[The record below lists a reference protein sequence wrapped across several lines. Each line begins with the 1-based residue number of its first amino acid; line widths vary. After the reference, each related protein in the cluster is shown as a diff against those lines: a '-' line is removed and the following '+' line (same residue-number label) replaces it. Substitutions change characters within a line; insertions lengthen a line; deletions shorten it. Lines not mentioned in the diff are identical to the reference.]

1 MGSMLQQSRAVDIK
15 SFKEVK
21 LEIDIAEPLYQKQT
35 KYKTQWKR
43 TNHKMDT
50 FSVVL
55 SIVIFYSLLYIVDSL
70 LRCLNFSATLIA
82 VVLGI
87 DAPSPRLKTPQFLP
101 VQDMATTYLPCLP
114 SVPGNTDIPWP
125 GAH

>member
-1 MGSMLQQSRAVDIK
+1 M
-15 SFKEVK
+15 
-21 LEIDIAEPLYQKQT
+21 LEIGIAEQPYQKQT
-35 KYKTQWKR
+35 KHTHDAVRKKKTIKIEQ
-43 TNHKMDT
+43 NHKMDT

-55 SIVIFYSLLYIVDSL
+55 SIVIFYSLFYIVDSL
-70 LRCLNFSATLIA
+70 LRCLNFSSTLIA
-82 VVLGI
+82 GVRGI
-87 DAPSPRLKTPQFLP
+87 DVPSPRLKIPQFLP